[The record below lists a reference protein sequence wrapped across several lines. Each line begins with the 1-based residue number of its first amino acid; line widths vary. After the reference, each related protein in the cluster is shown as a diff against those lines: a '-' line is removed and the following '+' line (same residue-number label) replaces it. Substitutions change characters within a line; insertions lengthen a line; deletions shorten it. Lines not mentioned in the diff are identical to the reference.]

1 MAETWYDTS
10 NIFPSAE
17 GVRAFERLT
26 EQTALSNA
34 TSGNERVRSNF
45 ANKGLGSE
53 AEPQCAGRE
62 CVRTAKCVSS
72 NILARQTDQDTL
84 D

>member
-10 NIFPSAE
+10 NVLPSAE

-53 AEPQCAGRE
+53 AEIGRAH
-62 CVRTAKCVSS
+62 V
-72 NILARQTDQDTL
+72 
-84 D
+84 